1 MLLTIQLKSNAV
13 QINGVAI
20 EDSTAAQVIRYGSPV
35 EFLKDGIIV
44 KFNSWDLPFKVL
56 ERIWPILNR
65 IR

>member
-20 EDSTAAQVIRYGSPV
+20 EDSTAAQVIRNSRRFDCLP
-35 EFLKDGIIV
+35 DGIIV
-44 KFNSWDLPFKVL
+44 QLYSWDLPFKVL